1 MTCLIVA
8 GARARLLR
16 RSWTSEVGRATPR
29 DLGEVVRHSMAIP
42 ARRLGDESGDP
53 ARLAF
58 GAAAALVKFPGQ
70 DSGEVFFLD
79 RSGVHANADSEGPD

>member
-1 MTCLIVA
+1 
-8 GARARLLR
+8 
-16 RSWTSEVGRATPR
+16 
-29 DLGEVVRHSMAIP
+29 MAIP

-79 RSGVHANADSEGPD
+79 ADRACTPTRIPKGLIDLLVLVGNGTITHQGQGM